1 MVDLELRRA
10 CATRDT
16 QSGFRVYPEA
26 MFDVP
31 LRSTKF
37 DTETELLLRAAK
49 MKLPLVEVPIKT
61 IYAAD
66 HASHFH
72 GFRDTLRVIKLVF
85 FSPLWA
91 LAVVRGVVRA
101 RARAAA
107 DGGDAAGVGGVED
120 DARRAEGH
128 HRGGRAEADDPRA
141 ASPCSGPIAS
151 GCARWGRPG

>member
-1 MVDLELRRA
+1 
-10 CATRDT
+10 
-16 QSGFRVYPEA
+16 

-31 LRSTKF
+31 LRTTKF
-37 DTETELLLRAAK
+37 DTEAELLLRAAK

-61 IYAAD
+61 IYAPD

-91 LAVVRGVVRA
+91 LVLFVASCAHAHGPPPTS
-101 RARAAA
+101 
-107 DGGDAAGVGGVED
+107 GGAAGVGGLED

-128 HRGGRAEADDPRA
+128 HRGGRTEADAFARS
-141 ASPCSGPIAS
+141 SPCRSPIAS